1 MIEELED
8 ELFTVETEISKLKS
22 IDFTEMDIESLRKAR
37 AQTQIFLGQ
46 IQFYRV
52 ILQNITK

>member
-8 ELFTVETEISKLKS
+8 EFFTVETELAKLKD
-22 IDFTEMDIESLRKAR
+22 IDFTEMDIKSLRKAR

>member
-8 ELFTVETEISKLKS
+8 EFFTVETELAELKK
-22 IDFTEMDIESLRKAR
+22 IDLTSMDIESLRKAR